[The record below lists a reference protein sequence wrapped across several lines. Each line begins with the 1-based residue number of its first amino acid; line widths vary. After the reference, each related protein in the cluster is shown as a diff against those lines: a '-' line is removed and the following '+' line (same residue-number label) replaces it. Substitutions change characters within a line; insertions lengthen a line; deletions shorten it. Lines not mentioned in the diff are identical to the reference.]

1 MTTRPGARDEAPF
14 WVEVNGRRVGA
25 ATCTPERFEAL
36 AAGWLLAH
44 GFIERAEDLASL
56 EPVAAAEGSFG
67 LRVSVDPAR
76 AQEATRHIE
85 RCRESG
91 AGPLYF
97 VHHAPGLLRGR
108 ARLLPLPPP
117 DRLAGLF
124 RGLWPAEPAP
134 GGVHVVAVTDGA
146 ELRHRVE
153 DVSGGSAVDKAVGA
167 ALLAGEDLARLG
179 LVVSGRV
186 SGGIAL
192 RAARCGV
199 AWLASDSLPTTLALT
214 VAAAAA
220 LPIVARAGG
229 EDAQVHWPPASEP
242 AP

>member
-1 MTTRPGARDEAPF
+1 MTTRPDAVDEAPF
-14 WVEVNGRRVGA
+14 WVEVNGWRVGA
-25 ATCTPERFEAL
+25 ATCTPERLEAL

-44 GFIERAEDLASL
+44 GFIERAEDMAWL

-67 LRVSVDPAR
+67 LRVSVDPGR

-97 VHHAPGLLRGR
+97 VHHAPHLLRGR
-108 ARLLPLPPP
+108 ARLLPLPSP
-117 DRLAGLF
+117 DRLAELF
-124 RGLWPAEPAP
+124 RALWPAEREP
-134 GGVHVVAVTDGA
+134 GSVHAAAVTDGA

-153 DVSGGSAVDKAVGA
+153 DVSRGSAVDKAIGA
-167 ALLAGEDLARLG
+167 ALLAGQDLARLG
-179 LVVSGRV
+179 LLVSGRV

-199 AWLASDSLPTTLALT
+199 AWVASDSIPTTLALR

-220 LPIVARAGG
+220 LPIVARATR
-229 EDAQVHWPPASEP
+229 EDARVHWPPASEP